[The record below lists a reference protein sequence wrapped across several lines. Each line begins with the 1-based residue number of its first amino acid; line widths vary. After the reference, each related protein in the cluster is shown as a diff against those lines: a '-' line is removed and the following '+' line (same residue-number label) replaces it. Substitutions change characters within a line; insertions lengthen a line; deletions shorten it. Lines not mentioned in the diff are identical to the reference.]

1 MLHLKEHRC
10 LLTWNLIMN
19 QNEMK
24 KTVQK
29 TQNKTVYNLQNM
41 KNDEKRD

>member
-1 MLHLKEHRC
+1 MYR
-10 LLTWNLIMN
+10 
-19 QNEMK
+19 NEIE

-41 KNDEKRD
+41 KNDEK

>member
-1 MLHLKEHRC
+1 
-10 LLTWNLIMN
+10 MN
-19 QNEMK
+19 QKEIE

-41 KNDEKRD
+41 KNDEK

>member
-1 MLHLKEHRC
+1 MLHWKEHRC
-10 LLTWNLIMN
+10 LLTWNLIMYR
-19 QNEMK
+19 NEIE

-41 KNDEKRD
+41 KNDEK

>member
-1 MLHLKEHRC
+1 MLHLKEHRG
-10 LLTWNLIMN
+10 LLTWNLIMYW
-19 QNEMK
+19 NEID

-41 KNDEKRD
+41 KNDEK

>member
-1 MLHLKEHRC
+1 MWHWKEHRC
-10 LLTWNLIMN
+10 LLTWNLIMYW
-19 QNEMK
+19 NEID

-41 KNDEKRD
+41 KNDEK

>member
-1 MLHLKEHRC
+1 
-10 LLTWNLIMN
+10 MN
-19 QNEMK
+19 QKEIK

-41 KNDEKRD
+41 KNDEK

>member
-1 MLHLKEHRC
+1 
-10 LLTWNLIMN
+10 MN

-29 TQNKTVYNLQNM
+29 IQNKTVYNLQNM

>member
-1 MLHLKEHRC
+1 
-10 LLTWNLIMN
+10 MN

>member
-1 MLHLKEHRC
+1 MY
-10 LLTWNLIMN
+10 WNEID
-19 QNEMK
+19 

-41 KNDEKRD
+41 KNDEK

>member
-10 LLTWNLIMN
+10 LLTWNLIMYL
-19 QNEMK
+19 NETE

-41 KNDEKRD
+41 KNDEK